1 MCLGNSQ
8 LEVASPGL
16 VGLNLGL
23 SGPEDLKPA
32 GRLKST
38 RGRRRSS
45 KSDGRMLSDTATFAE
60 SILAPLRKWILSAAD
75 IPVSRFPLP
84 GNGGGHPITDIFG
97 PKCSESFA
105 AYDPASSSWKM
116 SQGTFPWDSGEFSET
131 WPRAG
136 SMRSGTVF
144 RHLPSAPL
152 TEEIGCSLLPT
163 PAAQEP
169 GWKNIEVVDKNGN
182 PPEHPNQRFYDKT
195 SGRLVQKGLSQV
207 IRMWPTP
214 RVFDSQQRGNARGFP
229 GSLASEVNLRQWRT
243 PLASDGTKQ
252 GHGNLAHQVKRWPTP
267 KASASGPDY
276 ARRSR
281 EGSGGDDLA
290 TVVGGQ
296 LNPTWV
302 EWLMGFPPGWT
313 DLPVSVTPLSRKS
326 RKRSGKGS

>member
-8 LEVASPGL
+8 SEVASPGL

-84 GNGGGHPITDIFG
+84 GNGGGHPTTDIFG

-105 AYDPASSSWKM
+105 EYDRESSSWKTC
-116 SQGTFPWDSGEFSET
+116 QATFPWDSGEFSET

-136 SMRSGTVF
+136 SMRTGIVSQ
-144 RHLPSAPL
+144 HQPLAPL
-152 TEEIGCSLLPT
+152 TAEIASLLLLT
-163 PAAQEP
+163 PRANMGGGE
-169 GWKNIEVVDKNGN
+169 
-182 PPEHPNQRFYDKT
+182 T
-195 SGRLVQKGLSQV
+195 SGDRKRPSGAKGTTNLTGWV
-207 IRMWPTP
+207 KKWPTP
-214 RVFDSQQRGNARGFP
+214 TVEDGQCKGGHRGTPDSLHA
-229 GSLASEVNLRQWRT
+229 A
-243 PLASDGTKQ
+243 
-252 GHGNLAHQVKRWPTP
+252 VKMWPTP